1 MNSESST
8 FEMETKNNFEAILNA
23 ITEMRQEVS
32 NRLDKI
38 DSRLDKV
45 DSRLDKIEAEQAE
58 LKREFNE
65 YKQFS
70 EAQFEAVRQGIV
82 KNYNQSDRL
91 VSEISQ
97 TRSVIYS
104 VKADLGE
111 LNEKVY
117 LLTRS
122 NETALKS

>member
-1 MNSESST
+1 MDSESST

-23 ITEMRQEVS
+23 ITEMRQEF
-32 NRLDKI
+32 ND
-38 DSRLDKV
+38 RLDKV
-45 DSRLDKIEAEQAE
+45 DNRLDKIEAEQAE
-58 LKREFNE
+58 LKREFIE